1 MSRRR
6 IAIAL
11 GIGLLILVGLL
22 IVSRSNQKQAN
33 IPATIAAPTALYAG
47 AGVDYAQ
54 RGVLEAGTPIIIR
67 QRSHAGNWLFVDVT
81 DTDRD
86 GWIITS
92 SIAADAD
99 FRLSNVPIGES
110 TADNVKLT
118 DAGMRR
124 LYAPPVIPEISGDMR
139 DVFRR
144 GQSLGNHADVVVKV
158 GDSNSAN
165 RLYLSPISAG
175 DYDLGV
181 YDFLQKTVDFFGASF
196 GAPDLATRVGATS
209 QIILDPIFNDAAQCQ
224 PDESLL
230 QCEYRLRQPAVAVIM
245 FGQNDTRSLSS
256 TEFDQYIRQVVN
268 ETIDNGIV
276 PVLATFTS
284 DPDDPENWEKALRYN
299 LIIVDIADDFDVPL
313 INVWSAFRDLPDFGL
328 LDDNTHLTWSGE
340 PVVFDG
346 HEARYGMSLVN
357 LLVLTTLDELRRDL
371 HMD

>member
-6 IAIAL
+6 IAL

-33 IPATIAAPTALYAG
+33 IPATLAAPTALYAG
-47 AGVDYAQ
+47 AGIDYGE

-67 QRSHAGNWLFVDVT
+67 QRSHTGNWLFIELADS
-81 DTDRD
+81 DRD
-86 GWIITS
+86 GWIMTS
-92 SIAADAD
+92 SIAADAG
-99 FRLSNVPIGES
+99 FRLSDVPIGES
-110 TADNVKLT
+110 DADNVKLT
-118 DAGMRR
+118 DSNLRR

-139 DVFRR
+139 AVFQR
-144 GQSLGNHADVVVKV
+144 GQSLGNHANVVVKV

-175 DYDLGV
+175 DYNLGV

-209 QIILDPIFNDAAQCQ
+209 QMILDPIFTDAAQCQ

-245 FGQNDTRSLSS
+245 FGQNDIRSLSS
-256 TEFDQYIRQVVN
+256 TEFDQAIRQIVE
-268 ETIDNGIV
+268 ETIRQGIV

-284 DPDDPENWEKALRYN
+284 NPIDAENWEKALRYN
-299 LIIVDIADDFDVPL
+299 LIIVDIADDFDAPL
-313 INVWSAFRDLPDFGL
+313 INIWSAFRDLPDFGL

-346 HEARYGMSLVN
+346 HEARYGMTLVN